1 MSRAIRLAYSS
12 SSSLLLVSEDFYL
25 IKPAFPAGSFLWWL
39 LCFLIFIFCFF
50 LPLTNCFFEAVCFE
64 FHYPLLLSISWSCD
78 RVHLANVKKIHC
90 WNFSLQIGR
99 TVSSRK
105 PHTFS
110 PQTLLLFCTYSQKKF
125 VSKGDTTCPD

>member
-25 IKPAFPAGSFLWWL
+25 IKPAFPTGSFLWWL
-39 LCFLIFIFCFF
+39 FCFLIFIFFF
-50 LPLTNCFFEAVCFE
+50 LPLTNCFFEAVRFE

-90 WNFSLQIGR
+90 WNFGLQIGR